1 MLLVRLQK
9 WGLSSRK
16 AALQGQPWV
25 LLITG
30 NTYIP
35 AFLQLFAS
43 HSKRTQGSHVPVS
56 AGQTPWDAPRTLLG
70 CTRSQLTAALPT
82 VPSASS
88 WQTPRS
94 SVVPRAHLLL
104 PLTPSLWPQENGN
117 SVENIPGKS
126 APEANKHP
134 LSGSV
139 EMPCRLPGII
149 FTLEWFH
156 QPLGSSSWFA
166 VMKIKPKAKL
176 KVQELL
182 LEVWKNPRL
191 LLLNASSCQWSHPL
205 D

>member
-1 MLLVRLQK
+1 MRRAK
-9 WGLSSRK
+9 
-16 AALQGQPWV
+16 
-25 LLITG
+25 
-30 NTYIP
+30 
-35 AFLQLFAS
+35 
-43 HSKRTQGSHVPVS
+43 
-56 AGQTPWDAPRTLLG
+56 DAPRTLLG

-94 SVVPRAHLLL
+94 SVVPRAYLLL

-182 LEVWKNPRL
+182 LEVWKKPRL